1 MVGPLVVGAR
11 VGRVVGD
18 RLGVWTDKGVE
29 TGYSQPEFCECNTWA
44 ERGDGGIISPLK

>member
-29 TGYSQPEFCECNTWA
+29 TGYSQPEYSVSAIHGLN
-44 ERGDGGIISPLK
+44 GGMGVSSVP